1 MKTINFKLSMML
13 VMVSTLFI
21 SCNSNEPVDTAIL
34 ANQQVSKELKSSY
47 NLLDITPNVYHDYFK
62 KTDFSAGFSSLKDNS
77 LAQPSVVQLNDIDS
91 KVKTLSYTVN
101 GGSKTQLSKSSK
113 LSGADSQSIYGKTI
127 SFKINNSST
136 SNKVNTDATEV
147 NMYVPELV
155 EITNPKITNSDELLP
170 SCYSKDFVLEW
181 NADPNNKEGLVVIAE
196 YFGNNAVPINS
207 TDEHI
212 LNTDMIKE
220 DNGRAVLNND
230 LFKDIPNLSIVHIVL
245 LRGNVDIQEIDGEL
259 YKFFAESHV
268 RLPIILVKDLNT
280 VAKE

>member
-1 MKTINFKLSMML
+1 MILSVQNNLCILKRNVIYSISKARLYYYRWSKKLFLNSETMKTINFKLSMML

-136 SNKVNTDATEV
+136 
-147 NMYVPELV
+147 
-155 EITNPKITNSDELLP
+155 
-170 SCYSKDFVLEW
+170 
-181 NADPNNKEGLVVIAE
+181 
-196 YFGNNAVPINS
+196 
-207 TDEHI
+207 
-212 LNTDMIKE
+212 
-220 DNGRAVLNND
+220 
-230 LFKDIPNLSIVHIVL
+230 
-245 LRGNVDIQEIDGEL
+245 
-259 YKFFAESHV
+259 
-268 RLPIILVKDLNT
+268 
-280 VAKE
+280 